1 MIKKGNIG
9 NTDLRQPCAPVANN
23 QAATLALSH
32 LPLLHHGLAL
42 KHALIMLI
50 VEISLIVGCVQNP
63 ICTKSHKWEFVHLY
77 GIVFVII
84 VIIIMIIKSEGVNA
98 QL

>member
-9 NTDLRQPCAPVANN
+9 NRDLRQPGAPVANN

-50 VEISLIVGCVQNP
+50 MENSLI
-63 ICTKSHKWEFVHLY
+63 IITTMMISSAHLETA
-77 GIVFVII
+77 VTTRPFSL
-84 VIIIMIIKSEGVNA
+84 KLQPSSF
-98 QL
+98 